1 MKFIQVLEA
10 SRFSGDTAAVSLEM
24 FVPESAESAL
34 LLRQRIDRLATQTE
48 PLFLEISGGEIGS
61 FESLSSVTPPSWSIA
76 ITLAIYAQKYS
87 GIPSSVRI
95 TVSPSK
101 TTQDGLARF
110 LDQARS
116 GGVRNVII
124 ERGPY
129 NGHTCK
135 TILNQEGVD
144 CIHHVADAVRFVK
157 DRHGDFF
164 CIGVAAYP
172 SGFGE
177 YGSAEEDLIRL
188 KDKEIAGAD
197 FVVAQH
203 VLEAEHF
210 FNLRRT
216 AEDAGITIPII
227 PSVLPWHGREN
238 FMQVNEYCGIPI
250 PSKLSSDLLEAV
262 TSSPS
267 ELALIGLR
275 HNVLLCRDLL
285 TGGSGARI
293 IHLMSMNS
301 EAAIH
306 ALLREL
312 GLTGPEAASRRKLP
326 WRQSAD
332 ISRSQEEMRPI
343 FWANRPAAYVER
355 TSHWTEFPS
364 GRWKAPAW
372 GDVSTSAQIAD
383 KLISTTP
390 SAITSSSVSVS
401 SHSPPVSEFGTP
413 EQRRAMWGA
422 NPSNEKNV
430 WQIFAGYMRGTVSR
444 LPWCGQEM
452 LPETSTISGPLE
464 RLNGLGFLT
473 INSQPPCN
481 AAKSDDPT
489 FGWGGPG
496 GMVFQKAYVEF
507 FCSKSHLAA
516 LMEAVERTKSE
527 SKNQLSYTAINASGL
542 TYSSRRLDCAMTLT
556 WGVFPDREIL
566 QPTIVDHSSF
576 KAWKTEA
583 FSLWLQ
589 EWAVIYD
596 EDSEAF
602 DLLHSIHDEYFL
614 VNVVDN
620 DFVGGDL
627 FRVFDSALKIL
638 DDSRAERDP
647 NKVAQTL
654 KNLFVEDRV
663 ET

>member
-1 MKFIQVLEA
+1 MKFTHAIEA

-48 PLFLEISGGEIGS
+48 PLFLEICGGEIGPLV
-61 FESLSSVTPPSWSIA
+61 ESSLTPPSWSTA

-95 TVSPSK
+95 TVSPSR
-101 TTQDGLARF
+101 TTIEGLARF

-116 GGVRNVII
+116 GSVRNVILD
-124 ERGPY
+124 RGLY
-129 NGHTCK
+129 NGHSGE
-135 TILNQEGVD
+135 ISPQEGVN
-144 CIHHVADAVRFVK
+144 CILHIADAVRFVRE
-157 DRHGDFF
+157 RHGDFF
-164 CIGVAAYP
+164 CVGVAAYP

-177 YGSAEEDLIRL
+177 YGSADEDLVRL

-197 FVVAQH
+197 FILAQH

-210 FNLRRT
+210 FNLRRR

-227 PSVLPWHGREN
+227 PSVLPWHEKEN
-238 FMQVNEYCGIPI
+238 FMQINNYCGIPI
-250 PSKLSSDLLEAV
+250 PSKLSSELEGSVSSA
-262 TSSPS
+262 SPS

-285 TGGSGARI
+285 AGGTGARI

-306 ALLREL
+306 SLLREL

-372 GDVSTSAQIAD
+372 GDVSMSTQIID
-383 KLISTTP
+383 KLIATTP
-390 SAITSSSVSVS
+390 SAITSSSVSIS

-422 NPSNEKNV
+422 NPSNEKNI

-452 LPETSTISGPLE
+452 LPETGTISGPLE

-507 FCSKSHLAA
+507 FCSKAHLAA

-556 WGVFPDREIL
+556 WGVFPDREVL

-589 EWAVIYD
+589 EWAIIYE
-596 EDSEAF
+596 EDSEAY
-602 DLLHSIHDEYFL
+602 DLLHCIHDEYFL

-638 DDSRAERDP
+638 EDSSAELDP
-647 NKVAQTL
+647 KKVAQTL
-654 KNLFVEDRV
+654 KNLFIDGKNC
-663 ET
+663 